1 MKTNYRKTVRFNGLI
16 AILCVVSFVI
26 TSGTYVSTAMAAPN
40 TFSNHVSTV
49 YVALDG
55 NDANRG
61 TKDKP
66 YATLQKA
73 MDTAP
78 TGSVFWIRG
87 GVYHQRLTIHR
98 SGGRDGDFL
107 TVESYPGEHAVLDG
121 HGLASRDGGLI
132 QIVDSNN
139 IRIRNVTIQD
149 YQTDSP
155 NDTPMG
161 IEVTGHDSN
170 IQLLNNHIMHVAT
183 WVNSADGNAHGISV
197 YGNETTPIDHLVI
210 TGNTIDHLR
219 LGSSETIA
227 LNGNV
232 THLVVSRNV
241 IHDCN
246 NIGIDVIGFEGTA
259 PTTHLDRARD
269 GLISLNTVYNIS
281 SYGNPAYGKQYAA
294 DGIYVDGG
302 TNVHILSNRVF
313 QDDYGIELASEHAN
327 GSTTN
332 VLVNDN
338 LIYNNRA
345 AGISM
350 GGYDEKRGYTADCQ
364 IEHNTLYENDSLN
377 QGMGQ
382 IFFAFDTRFLT
393 VTRNIFDGGNDGNLL
408 VDPFMQNHG
417 NHVEDNVWFTT
428 AGVENAV
435 FERKNQS
442 HQRFQKYQKETG
454 NDVISRFVQP
464 LLFNPGKGDFR
475 QARNSPA
482 FGYGTE

>member
-1 MKTNYRKTVRFNGLI
+1 MKTNHRKTVRFNGLI
-16 AILCVVSFVI
+16 AILGVVSFLI
-26 TSGTYVSTAMAAPN
+26 TSGTYVSAAMAAPN
-40 TFSNHVSTV
+40 TVSNHVSTV

-55 NDANRG
+55 NDANPG

-78 TGSVFWIRG
+78 TGSVIRIRG

-98 SGGRDGDFL
+98 SGGKEGAFL
-107 TVESYPGEHAVLDG
+107 TIESYPGEHAILDG
-121 HGLASRDGGLI
+121 HGLTGHDGGLI

-139 IRIRNVTIQD
+139 IRIRNVAIQD
-149 YQTDSP
+149 YQTNSP

-170 IQLLNNHIMHVAT
+170 IQLLNNHITHVAT
-183 WVNSADGNAHGISV
+183 WVNSADGNAHGIGV
-197 YGNETTPIDHLVI
+197 YGNETAPIDHLVI

-227 LNGNV
+227 LNGDV
-232 THLVVSRNV
+232 THFVISRNV

-259 PTTHLDRARD
+259 PTAQLDRARD

-332 VLVNDN
+332 VLVKDN

-345 AGISM
+345 AGFSM
-350 GGYDEKRGYTADCQ
+350 GGYDEKRGYTADCL
-364 IEHNTLYENDSLN
+364 IEHNTLYEDDSLD

-393 VTRNIFDGGNDGNLL
+393 VTRNIFDGGSNGNLL
-408 VDPFMQNHG
+408 TNPFSQNRG
-417 NHVEDNVWFTT
+417 NRVEDNVWFTT
-428 AGVENAV
+428 AGMDKAVVEW
-435 FERKNQS
+435 KNQTL
-442 HQRFQKYQKETG
+442 QGFQKYQEATG
-454 NDVISRFVQP
+454 NDALSWFVQP
-464 LLFNPGKGDFR
+464 LFINPGKGDFR
-475 QARNSPA
+475 QARNPPA
-482 FGYGTE
+482 FEYGAE